1 MTTLT
6 QNQIDDA
13 ARVRRRQRRGTT
25 KRSLKYA
32 LTTAVTLVF
41 FAPIYYLLV
50 GSLKPNDQVLDGFGG
65 FVPKNLSFNNY
76 VNVVSIFDSESTG
89 YFWNFF
95 VSSAIV
101 SVVIVLGGLVV
112 NSMAAYALARLRWRG
127 RNLILGII
135 ILLVIL
141 PFEAIA
147 VPLFYLMLDF
157 RNSYFVQYIP
167 FVASAF
173 SIFLFYTFFIGLP
186 SEIQEAARLDGAGP
200 FKVFFSVIVP
210 MSKPVFASVTILTFL
225 AAWNSFLWP
234 VMVVGDDAVGVRPLP
249 LEIVVFFGKVKN
261 WGEIFAFGVMLVAPV
276 MAVFLS
282 FQRFF
287 IQSVAS
293 SAVKG

>member
-13 ARVRRRQRRGTT
+13 ARVRRRQRRGNT
-25 KRSLKYA
+25 KRALKYA

-50 GSLKPNDQVLDGFGG
+50 GSLKPNDEVLDGFGG
-65 FVPKNLSFNNY
+65 FIPKNLSFDNY
-76 VNVVSIFDSESTG
+76 VHVVSIFDSESTG

-157 RNSYFVQYIP
+157 RNSYFIQYIP

-234 VMVVGDDAVGVRPLP
+234 VMAVGGDAVDVRPLP

>member
-13 ARVRRRQRRGTT
+13 SRVRRRQRRGVT
-25 KRSLKYA
+25 KRSFKYA

-65 FVPKNLSFNNY
+65 FVPKNLSFDNY
-76 VNVVSIFDSESTG
+76 IKVVSIFDSESTG

-234 VMVVGDDAVGVRPLP
+234 VMVVGGDAVNVRPLP